1 MEERLLLKIT
11 VTNETEEGCNV
22 HSECP
27 VDKLDDG
34 LILTE
39 IFERLMKRN
48 PFFASAIET
57 AFMVIRRE
65 KMMEKAENT
74 IKDILAEKGI
84 GVNPSKTQS

>member
-11 VTNETEEGCNV
+11 VTEETEEGCNV

-27 VDKLDDG
+27 VDTLDDG

-48 PFFASAIET
+48 PFFAAAVET
-57 AFMVIRRE
+57 TFMVHRRE
-65 KMMEKAENT
+65 QRLEKAGNA
-74 IKDILAEKGI
+74 IKDILSEKGI
-84 GVNPSKTQS
+84 GVNPPKTQS